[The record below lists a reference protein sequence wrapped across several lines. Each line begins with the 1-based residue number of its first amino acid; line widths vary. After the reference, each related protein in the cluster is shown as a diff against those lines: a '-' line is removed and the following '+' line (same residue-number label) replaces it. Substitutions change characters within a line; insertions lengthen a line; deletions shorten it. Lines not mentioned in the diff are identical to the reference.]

1 MTFLFWTCFLC
12 SKTSLEE
19 TVSGLKSELEHSLV
33 SNQEKR
39 QQIKQLQSELQQTK
53 GSLREQ
59 EKKAERAEQIAMEQ
73 EVGNMQIV
81 QFTLRHVYST
91 EKMKLPR
98 IRVYCL
104 ECISY

>member
-1 MTFLFWTCFLC
+1 M
-12 SKTSLEE
+12 EE

-39 QQIKQLQSELQQTK
+39 QQIKHLQSELQQTK

-81 QFTLRHVYST
+81 QFTLRYVPIY
-91 EKMKLPR
+91 
-98 IRVYCL
+98 
-104 ECISY
+104 